1 MLQNRMSGNN
11 SIAQSDS
18 LLIDGVLQGS
28 FQKGSMIAGSNI
40 QSLIGSLVMQ
50 EGDIDGQDVQDALRS
65 A

>member
-1 MLQNRMSGNN
+1 MMSGNN
-11 SIAQSDS
+11 SIVQSDS

-50 EGDIDGQDVQDALRS
+50 EGDIDA
-65 A
+65 